1 MRQLEGR
8 NRLNLQLADSGM
20 IDTIRQLDEE
30 LFLLLNGAHCTLC
43 DTLMWYASKMWL
55 WAPIYVWMVF
65 MLFSRKS
72 KLNAVIALLCIA
84 CLLFLTDF
92 VAVKTVKE
100 TVMRLRPT
108 HNPRLQGLVHMVQ
121 DELGNYYKG
130 GRYGFFSNHASNFA
144 GVTVFFVL
152 LMKPMSRWVYAALA
166 AWVVL
171 IGYSRIYLG
180 VHYPLDILAGFAY
193 GTLAGLF
200 IYWLF
205 GKFEKR
211 EVAA

>member
-1 MRQLEGR
+1 
-8 NRLNLQLADSGM
+8 M
-20 IDTIRQLDEE
+20 IDTIKQLDEE

-43 DTLMWYASKMWL
+43 DTLMWYASKMWM

-180 VHYPLDILAGFAY
+180 VHYPLDVLVGFFY
-193 GTLAGLF
+193 GTLAGLLM
-200 IYWLF
+200 YWLF